1 MIKRRKGGE
10 TMAKSKIIAFIA
22 VVMSLSLIVT
32 LGGNSRAQTTVY
44 TNDFEGTVGAEWC
57 STSVST
63 TPIGARNF
71 LGPFGCGTRSL
82 TLTGLPSHTEV
93 TVSFELFIIGMW
105 VGNSSAWGP
114 DSWNLSVDDGP
125 TLLHT
130 TFSNSG
136 AEQAYPG
143 TFPGDSN
150 LARTGAAENNAL
162 GYTYPGYGEVGDSV
176 YNLSFTF
183 AHSASSLILNF
194 TGGPGVGVGQCWGID
209 NIVVQAR

>member
-1 MIKRRKGGE
+1 
-10 TMAKSKIIAFIA
+10 MAKSKIIAFAA
-22 VVMSLSLIVT
+22 VVMSLSLIVAP
-32 LGGNSRAQTTVY
+32 GGNLLAQTTVY
-44 TNDFEGTVGAEWC
+44 TNDFEGAVGAEWC

-63 TPIGARNF
+63 TPVGARKF

-93 TVSFELFIIGMW
+93 TVSFDLFIIGLW

-114 DSWNLSVDDGP
+114 DSWDLSVDGGP

-143 TFPGDSN
+143 TFPGDN
-150 LARTGAAENNAL
+150 QLARTGAAENNML

-183 AHSASSLILNF
+183 PHSTSSLILKF
-194 TGGPGVGVGQCWGID
+194 TGGPGIEIAQSWGID

>member
-1 MIKRRKGGE
+1 MSK
-10 TMAKSKIIAFIA
+10 TKIIAFIA
-22 VVMSLSLIVT
+22 IVMSLSLFVT
-32 LGGNSRAQTTVY
+32 LGGNLLAQTTVY

-63 TPIGARNF
+63 TPVGARKF

-82 TLTGLPSHTEV
+82 TFTGLPSHTEV
-93 TVSFELFIIGMW
+93 TVSFDLFIIGSW

-114 DSWNLSVDDGP
+114 DSWDLSVDGGP

-136 AEQAYPG
+136 ADQAYPG
-143 TFPGDSN
+143 TFPGDSH
-150 LARTGAAENNAL
+150 LAQTGAAENNTL
-162 GYTYPGYGEVGDSV
+162 GYPPDPYGGEPDSV

-183 AHSASSLILNF
+183 AHSASSLILKF
-194 TGGPGVGVGQCWGID
+194 TGGPALEIAQSWGID
-209 NIVVQAR
+209 NVVVQVR